1 MHTSDFL
8 YLLEDQSFLNYC
20 NGSNQY
26 DTDYWH
32 NWLLEHPEDEKAIEE
47 LKVLVILLTEETR
60 KQQAEAGFKML
71 HQKLSAQAETKITGK
86 VKPLF
91 KRLSIAASL
100 LVMLS
105 TGLYLY
111 ISKNNRS
118 TGYSI
123 NKLADI
129 KPGGNKAILT
139 LANGTKIDLTNA
151 QNGTL
156 AVQNGTQISKKADGQ
171 VIYQTAGNSTGQGN
185 TPGINTIQTP
195 LKGQYMIVLPDGT
208 KVWLNSV
215 SSLRYPAVF
224 DQKTREVELTG
235 EAYFEVAHF
244 TLKGSNKR
252 VPFVVQTTSATNR
265 NKTQKIEVLGTHFN
279 VNCYDDEPLSK
290 TTLLEGSIKVSN
302 PDITGGSEALLSPG
316 QELSSGAGRF
326 NVGQADIE
334 AAIAW
339 KNNDFVF
346 REDIRSALRKV
357 ARWYDVDIVYA
368 ESAPKQLMLGGWIS
382 RKKNISEVLEM
393 MEGTGKVHF
402 TITGRRIMVTE

>member
-1 MHTSDFL
+1 MHTKDFL

-20 NGSNQY
+20 NGSNQN
-26 DTDYWH
+26 DTEYWQ
-32 NWLLEHPEDEKAIEE
+32 NQLLEHPEDEKAIQE

-60 KQQAEAGFKML
+60 KQQAEAGFKL
-71 HQKLSAQAETKITGK
+71 LQQNISAQTKITGK
-86 VKPLF
+86 VRPLF
-91 KRLSIAASL
+91 KRLSVAASL
-100 LVMLS
+100 LVVLS

-111 ISKNNRS
+111 ISKNNKS
-118 TGYSI
+118 IAYSI
-123 NKLADI
+123 NKSNDV
-129 KPGGNKAILT
+129 KPGGNKAILI

-156 AVQNGTQISKKADGQ
+156 AVQNGTQISKMADGQ
-171 VIYQTAGNSTGQGN
+171 VIYQPAENLNGQGN
-185 TPGINTIQTP
+185 APDINTIQTP
-195 LKGQYMIVLPDGT
+195 VKGRYMIVLPDGT

-215 SSLRYPAVF
+215 SSLRYPSVF
-224 DQKTREVELTG
+224 DEKTREVELTG
-235 EAYFEVAHF
+235 EAYFEVAHV
-244 TLKGSNKR
+244 TLKGTNKR
-252 VPFVVQTTSATNR
+252 VPFIVQTTSATNP

-302 PDITGGSEALLSPG
+302 ANITGGREALLSPG
-316 QELSSGAGRF
+316 QELSSGNGKF

-339 KNNDFVF
+339 KNDDFVF

-357 ARWYDVDIVYA
+357 ARWYDVDIDYA

-382 RKKNISEVLEM
+382 RKKNISEVLDM

-402 TITGRRIMVTE
+402 IITGRRIMVTE